1 MNEIVSFTKNIE
13 FKTLI
18 SDVTS
23 ISLEHT
29 LMSYEDETIK
39 GDLIVR
45 GTYKQMVASQIDN
58 PFNYKIPVD
67 IVIDSKYDTSDMT
80 IDIDNFTYEVEKGNI
95 LKLNIDLIL
104 DKLKL
109 KEVKEEKKEENELD
123 DELINI
129 DDLFKEEETKEKL
142 ELEPLSEMR
151 KKLDKEDE
159 EEKSDS
165 EEEKEVEEAKIDED
179 IDERKVKNFE
189 EEKEE
194 KEKNVEK
201 RVELQEMK
209 KEETIKPQET
219 KKEKE
224 ESLMLERQ
232 LEINE
237 SKEKDIAIEKNMET
251 NTTTPEEENKSDA
264 SESLFA
270 KLDTTLETYRSYS
283 IYIVREDDSL
293 DEIMKK
299 YNVKK
304 ENLEEYNNL
313 SEVKKG
319 TKLIIP
325 CNNE

>member
-1 MNEIVSFTKNIE
+1 MNEIVSFTKKIE

-18 SDVTS
+18 YEITS

-58 PFNYKIPVD
+58 PFNYKIPID
-67 IVIDSKYDTSDMT
+67 IVIDSKYDISDMT
-80 IDIDNFTYEVEKGNI
+80 IDIDNFTYEVEKENV

-109 KEVKEEKKEENELD
+109 KEIEKKEVED
-123 DELINI
+123 DDDVLIEI

-142 ELEPLSEMR
+142 EFDPPKEMRSVEEKDKKEEQEKQEEQVEVINTEPIKDEKEEMKEAKEPLKEER
-151 KKLDKEDE
+151 NEKINEEPKDKNRNEQQE
-159 EEKSDS
+159 LK
-165 EEEKEVEEAKIDED
+165 
-179 IDERKVKNFE
+179 
-189 EEKEE
+189 KEE
-194 KEKNVEK
+194 KEKNTE
-201 RVELQEMK
+201 RN
-209 KEETIKPQET
+209 EET
-219 KKEKE
+219 
-224 ESLMLERQ
+224 
-232 LEINE
+232 NE
-237 SKEKDIAIEKNMET
+237 QASEQAMEY
-251 NTTTPEEENKSDA
+251 EENDSNV

-270 KLDTTLETYRSYS
+270 KLDTTSETYKTYS

-293 DEIMKK
+293 EDIMKK
-299 YNVKK
+299 YNVKR

>member
-1 MNEIVSFTKNIE
+1 MNEIVSFTKKIE

-18 SDVTS
+18 YEITS

-58 PFNYKIPVD
+58 PFNYKIPID
-67 IVIDSKYDTSDMT
+67 IVIDSKYDISDMT
-80 IDIDNFTYEVEKGNI
+80 IDIDNFTYEVEKENV

-109 KEVKEEKKEENELD
+109 KEIEEKKDED
-123 DELINI
+123 DDDVLIEI

-142 ELEPLSEMR
+142 EFDPPKEMR
-151 KKLDKEDE
+151 NVEEKDKEEQEKEDE
-159 EEKSDS
+159 KQVEVINIEPTRKEND
-165 EEEKEVEEAKIDED
+165 EMKELNEEKEHLKEERNEIANEKPKDNNSKEQQ
-179 IDERKVKNFE
+179 ELK
-189 EEKEE
+189 KEE
-194 KEKNVEK
+194 KEKNIERNEK
-201 RVELQEMK
+201 TS
-209 KEETIKPQET
+209 EET
-219 KKEKE
+219 
-224 ESLMLERQ
+224 
-232 LEINE
+232 NE
-237 SKEKDIAIEKNMET
+237 PAIEDEEKDSNV
-251 NTTTPEEENKSDA
+251 

-270 KLDTTLETYRSYS
+270 KLDTTSETYKTYS

-293 DEIMKK
+293 EDIMKK
-299 YNVKK
+299 YNVKR

>member
-1 MNEIVSFTKNIE
+1 MNEIVSFTKKIE

-18 SDVTS
+18 YEITS

-58 PFNYKIPVD
+58 PFNYKIPID
-67 IVIDSKYDTSDMT
+67 IVIDSKYDISDMT
-80 IDIDNFTYEVEKGNI
+80 IDIDNFTYVVENENV

-109 KEVKEEKKEENELD
+109 KEIEEKKVEKD
-123 DELINI
+123 DDVLIEI

-142 ELEPLSEMR
+142 EFDPPKEMR
-151 KKLDKEDE
+151 SV
-159 EEKSDS
+159 EEKKEKN
-165 EEEKEVEEAKIDED
+165 EEEKEDEVLNTEP
-179 IDERKVKNFE
+179 IK

-194 KEKNVEK
+194 MKEPNEAKESLKEERNEVSNEEPK
-201 RVELQEMK
+201 DNNSKEQQELK
-209 KEETIKPQET
+209 KEENE
-219 KKEKE
+219 KEKTRERNEKTSE
-224 ESLMLERQ
+224 ETTEP
-232 LEINE
+232 EVE
-237 SKEKDIAIEKNMET
+237 DEGKDSNV
-251 NTTTPEEENKSDA
+251 

-270 KLDTTLETYRSYS
+270 KLDTTSETYKTYS

-293 DEIMKK
+293 EDIMKK
-299 YNVKK
+299 YNVKR

>member
-1 MNEIVSFTKNIE
+1 MNEIVSFTKKIE

-18 SDVTS
+18 YEITS

-58 PFNYKIPVD
+58 PFNYKIPID
-67 IVIDSKYDTSDMT
+67 IVIDSKYDISDMT
-80 IDIDNFTYEVEKGNI
+80 IDIDNFTYDVEKENV

-109 KEVKEEKKEENELD
+109 KEIEEKEVED
-123 DELINI
+123 DDDVLIEI

-142 ELEPLSEMR
+142 EFDPPKEMR
-151 KKLDKEDE
+151 SV
-159 EEKSDS
+159 EEKEENN
-165 EEEKEVEEAKIDED
+165 EEEKEVEELNTEPIKEEKEEMKETNEAKETLKE
-179 IDERKVKNFE
+179 ERNEIAKE
-189 EEKEE
+189 EPKDNNSKEQQELKKEE
-194 KEKNVEK
+194 KEKTRERNEK
-201 RVELQEMK
+201 TSDETTEPEM
-209 KEETIKPQET
+209 EDE
-219 KKEKE
+219 
-224 ESLMLERQ
+224 
-232 LEINE
+232 
-237 SKEKDIAIEKNMET
+237 EKD
-251 NTTTPEEENKSDA
+251 SSV

-270 KLDTTLETYRSYS
+270 KLDTTSETYKTYS

-293 DEIMKK
+293 EDIMKK
-299 YNVKK
+299 YNVKR

>member
-1 MNEIVSFTKNIE
+1 MNEIVSFTKKIE

-18 SDVTS
+18 YEITS

-58 PFNYKIPVD
+58 PFNYKIPID
-67 IVIDSKYDTSDMT
+67 IVIDSKYDISDMT
-80 IDIDNFTYEVEKGNI
+80 IDIDNFTYVVEKENV

-109 KEVKEEKKEENELD
+109 KEIEEKEVED
-123 DELINI
+123 DDDVLIEI

-142 ELEPLSEMR
+142 EFDPPKEMR
-151 KKLDKEDE
+151 SVEEIDKKEEQEKQDE
-159 EEKSDS
+159 VINTEPIKD
-165 EEEKEVEEAKIDED
+165 EKEEMKELNEAKETLKE
-179 IDERKVKNFE
+179 ERNEKVNE
-189 EEKEE
+189 EPKENNSKEQQELKKEENE
-194 KEKNVEK
+194 KEKNKERNEK
-201 RVELQEMK
+201 TND
-209 KEETIKPQET
+209 ETTEPATDE
-219 KKEKE
+219 
-224 ESLMLERQ
+224 
-232 LEINE
+232 
-237 SKEKDIAIEKNMET
+237 EKDSNV
-251 NTTTPEEENKSDA
+251 

-270 KLDTTLETYRSYS
+270 KLDTTSETYKTYS

-293 DEIMKK
+293 EDIMKK
-299 YNVKK
+299 YNVKR